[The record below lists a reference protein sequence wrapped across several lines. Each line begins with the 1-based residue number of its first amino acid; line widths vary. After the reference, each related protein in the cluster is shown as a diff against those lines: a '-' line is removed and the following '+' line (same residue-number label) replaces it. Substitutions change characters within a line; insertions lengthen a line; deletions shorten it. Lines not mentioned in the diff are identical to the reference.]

1 MSGVII
7 GNRITESFVKI
18 IANIMVDLQ
27 GWGFKQGIFTMV
39 RYACQEGY
47 KIKQGGPREP
57 EGVS

>member
-1 MSGVII
+1 M
-7 GNRITESFVKI
+7 ESFVKI

-57 EGVS
+57 KGVS